1 MTLGRSR
8 IFRPGF
14 DSGRPGMRVQARQ
27 GAFSRGGSAL
37 SFYGRTALSVHGLP
51 PSQSRRSSHCKVRWV
66 MWILLLA
73 AMQAPAWSA
82 ENEALTLQVGETLV
96 LAAPEVARVAVG
108 DSRVANAA
116 AADRREVLV
125 FGRAAGSTSLHI
137 WLEDGTRRAYA
148 VRVEPAGMRRI
159 RDELA
164 ALLERIPNA
173 RSLIVGERIVIEGED
188 LSDSDQRRIAALAQ
202 RYPEVI
208 DFTSRIGWDRM
219 VLLDVQVVE
228 LPRSTLREWGVRWD
242 GTSQGGLA
250 AGLAWDAAGSG
261 VAARPGEAPIDAA
274 FPAASAAGYFGV
286 NALLSAR
293 LHALSQNGDA
303 VMLAQPQLLA
313 RSGATANFL
322 AGGEVPYAT
331 VDANGNSTTIFKP
344 YGVSLKIT
352 PHVERNGNVRSRIEV
367 EVSSVDPS
375 ITAPGGPALSVR
387 RAATEF
393 NVRSGQT
400 LVLGG
405 FLSREQSTDLQRLP
419 GLGDIPVLGALFGSR
434 RFQQRETELA
444 IFVTP
449 VLAGADHPDMAE
461 RVARGRE
468 ALDAAFPEPPRMN
481 TPVRAIDGRT
491 PWDPYSGPASQW
503 RDEPARNSHDFTD

>member
-1 MTLGRSR
+1 MMSARTCLPSWRVRPAGGRR
-8 IFRPGF
+8 GWRRCIARRAAPGF
-14 DSGRPGMRVQARQ
+14 TM
-27 GAFSRGGSAL
+27 
-37 SFYGRTALSVHGLP
+37 
-51 PSQSRRSSHCKVRWV
+51 
-66 MWILLLA
+66 MWPVLAVLA
-73 AMQAPAWSA
+73 AVWPLVAGCQEA
-82 ENEALTLQVGETLV
+82 EPLTLQVGETRV
-96 LAAPEVARVAVG
+96 LAAPGVARVAVG
-108 DSRVANAA
+108 DGSVVNAA
-116 AADRREVLV
+116 AADGREVLV

-137 WLEDGTRRAYA
+137 WQAGGKRRGYA
-148 VRVEPAGMRRI
+148 VQVEPAGMRRI

-164 ALLERIPNA
+164 TLLERIPDA
-173 RSLIVGERIVIEGED
+173 RSLIVGERIVIEGEN
-188 LSDSDQRRIAALAQ
+188 LSDADQRRIAALAE

-228 LPRSTLREWGVRWD
+228 LPRSALREWGVRWD
-242 GTSQGGLA
+242 GASQGGVA
-250 AGLAWDAAGSG
+250 AGLAWERAGSG
-261 VAARPGEAPIDAA
+261 LSARPGEVPVDAR
-274 FPAASAAGYFGV
+274 FPAAGAAGYFGI

-293 LHALSQNGDA
+293 LDALAQNGDA
-303 VMLAQPQLLA
+303 VVLAQPQLLA

-352 PHVERNGNVRSRIEV
+352 PHVERNGTVRSRIEV
-367 EVSSVDPS
+367 EVSAVD
-375 ITAPGGPALSVR
+375 TTVNAPGGPALSVR

-393 NVRSGQT
+393 NMLPGQT

-419 GLGDIPVLGALFGSR
+419 GLGDIPILGALFGSR

-449 VLAGADHPDMAE
+449 VLAGPDHPDLAE
-461 RVARGRE
+461 RVARGRQV
-468 ALDAAFPEPPRMN
+468 LDQAFSEPVRLN
-481 TPVRAIDGRT
+481 RPVRAIDART

-503 RDEPARNSHDFTD
+503 SQGAAGNVYDFGD